1 MISAESL
8 QGFYR
13 ASGAPPEAPAAS
25 GTRFVILSCMDPRL
39 QPERSLG
46 LSVGD
51 AYVLRNAGGRVS
63 DDTIR
68 SLMIALSEL
77 GAREVIV
84 IHHSDCALNR
94 YSNQQLRAAVQNDV
108 GADVSTVDFLPITD
122 LAASV
127 REDVRRITSSP
138 RTPGDVAVVGFT
150 CDTAS
155 GTLQL
160 VVGSPLSQLPMA
172 QTSTGATAPKTA
184 PAAPPPPPSPP
195 APPGAGWNP
204 DTVPPVPTS
213 SWEVPPAAAPLVTKP
228 WDSERHRGRALL
240 AAFGTVVVVVLIL
253 AGIGAIVGNGSTHHQ
268 ASPTTTTK
276 STAAP
281 TTTAPSAA
289 SPTITAPLSVAPV
302 YQQPLVT
309 PSADFGAFNQDG
321 ATGVYANGGYEVT
334 VAPGTSE
341 LVYPDTLTKVT
352 GHASEPTTDV
362 GVIATSTADPNAFYG
377 VDCRLSSNGNQG
389 YFLEVTGG
397 GLASIGDSS
406 NQFTSLSNT
415 SPVILRNGQPN
426 EIRGICSGGS
436 GQPVHLT
443 LVVNGVTV
451 LQTTQDQALAPTGT
465 VGIDVDNPSASDG
478 GTGSATVRFQDFTVR
493 VPDATTPTSPTSG

>member
-1 MISAESL
+1 M
-8 QGFYR
+8 
-13 ASGAPPEAPAAS
+13 
-25 GTRFVILSCMDPRL
+25 
-39 QPERSLG
+39 
-46 LSVGD
+46 
-51 AYVLRNAGGRVS
+51 
-63 DDTIR
+63 
-68 SLMIALSEL
+68 
-77 GAREVIV
+77 
-84 IHHSDCALNR
+84 
-94 YSNQQLRAAVQNDV
+94 
-108 GADVSTVDFLPITD
+108 GADVSNVDFLPITD

-150 CDTAS
+150 CDTTS

-172 QTSTGATAPKTA
+172 QTSTGATDAKPATSAP
-184 PAAPPPPPSPP
+184 PPPPPPSPP
-195 APPGAGWNP
+195 ATGLGWSP
-204 DTVPPVPTS
+204 DTVPPVPAS
-213 SWEVPPAAAPLVTKP
+213 SWETPPPPPPVVTKP
-228 WDSERHRGRALL
+228 WDSEHHRGRAVL
-240 AAFGTVVVVVLIL
+240 AALGTVVVVVLIL

-268 ASPTTTTK
+268 ASPTTTK
-276 STAAP
+276 PTAAP
-281 TTTAPSAA
+281 APT
-289 SPTITAPLSVAPV
+289 SPAGAPTTITAPLSVAPV

-309 PSADFGAFNQDG
+309 PSADFEAFNQDG

-334 VAPGTSE
+334 VTPGTSE

-362 GVIATSTADPNAFYG
+362 GVIATSTDDPNAFYG

-397 GLASIGDSS
+397 GLASIGDSN
-406 NQFTSLSNT
+406 NQFTSLSSP

-451 LQTTQDQALAPTGT
+451 LQTTRDQALDPTGT

-493 VPDATTPTSPTSG
+493 VPDATAPTSPTSG